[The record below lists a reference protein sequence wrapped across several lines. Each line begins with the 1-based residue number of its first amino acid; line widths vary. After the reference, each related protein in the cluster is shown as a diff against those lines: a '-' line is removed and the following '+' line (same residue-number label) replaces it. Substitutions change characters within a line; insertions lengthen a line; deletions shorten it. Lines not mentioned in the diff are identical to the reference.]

1 MNFNRLIT
9 VGIMTLALLGNSV
22 AQEIPMHI
30 YPGPGGTSA
39 GMSQI
44 LAEGLNKRGYKIDF
58 RALNN
63 CSLSKSTWDTST
75 GPVIM
80 YRDTMINTNIQP
92 DCDVQTTKDNFVLY
106 ANSNPIYFC
115 NSKANGKTW
124 EDFIKPGSTHIIGG
138 TNNMPENSLVES
150 FNKEFGIKAKL
161 LQFRVTSEL
170 AASAKAGELDF
181 IISNGPWVELQ
192 LGAKCF
198 WITGHIQVP
207 GYALGKDIMPKNP
220 LMLITTGNWFIAK
233 GFNPDQMS
241 KLRKDAA
248 DIWREDAWVELRKR
262 RAWNDSTVLIPD
274 DKIQEVLETDRN
286 LWNTYKR

>member
-75 GPVIM
+75 GPVIT

-138 TNNMPENSLVES
+138 TNNLPENALVES

-198 WITGHIQVP
+198 WITGHNQVP
-207 GYALGKDIMPKNP
+207 GYALGKDIMPNNQ
-220 LMLITTGNWFIAK
+220 LMLSTSGLWFIAK
-233 GFNPDQMS
+233 GFTPEQMD

-262 RAWNDSTVLIPD
+262 RAWNDSTVLVPA
-274 DKIQEVLETDRN
+274 DKIQELLETDRN
-286 LWNTYKR
+286 IWNTFKR